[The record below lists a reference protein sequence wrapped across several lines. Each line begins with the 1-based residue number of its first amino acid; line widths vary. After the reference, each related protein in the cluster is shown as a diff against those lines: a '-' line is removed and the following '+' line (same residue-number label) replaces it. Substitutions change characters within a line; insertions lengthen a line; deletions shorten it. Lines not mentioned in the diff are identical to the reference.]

1 MNTRNQHRLVART
14 ERHWA
19 ADAFRDQRDNM
30 IAAHEDAKK
39 GDRVLEHMHEQEA
52 GWDGF
57 WGKRR
62 TGIARRNNR

>member
-1 MNTRNQHRLVART
+1 MNTRNQHQLVART

-39 GDRVLEHMHEQEA
+39 GDRVLEHMH
-52 GWDGF
+52 
-57 WGKRR
+57 
-62 TGIARRNNR
+62 T